1 MYMQDSENFGNEF
14 CSSTPTHQGGFFPE
28 FIIQDKDKAVS
39 SPIPKPLSTLNE
51 SCLATRAPANDR
63 KGEL

>member
-1 MYMQDSENFGNEF
+1 MQNIPMYMQDSENFGNEF

-39 SPIPKPLSTLNE
+39 SPIPKPLST
-51 SCLATRAPANDR
+51 
-63 KGEL
+63 